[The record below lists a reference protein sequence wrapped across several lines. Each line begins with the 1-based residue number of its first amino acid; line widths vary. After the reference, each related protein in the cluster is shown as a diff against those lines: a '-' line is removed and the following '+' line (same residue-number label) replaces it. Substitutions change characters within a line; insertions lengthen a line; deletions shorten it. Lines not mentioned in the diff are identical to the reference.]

1 MVNGEVRVVGA
12 FAAASTD
19 TDGVGDV
26 EEAAAPNAG
35 DGNNDGVSDSVQEAV
50 TSLEDPYIVDPDIT
64 TNYVTVDSTNADT
77 ALVAVEVVDPTTIED
92 APLEAGT
99 AQSSLISFTV
109 NGLPTGAEPAV
120 AVVDLYVPARAN
132 SFWKYDESRPE
143 SERWIDATSI
153 AAFATEPTA
162 DGRWKITL
170 SIEDGGPFDFD
181 GLQNGSVQDPGQA
194 RLREVGARFTSQFPL
209 FDVDLLLEAQAGR
222 SIPMK
227 WRTTDAD
234 GNSVGSNS
242 IGSPSVT
249 SYRIACLGNE
259 GVPTFEVDGISFEAP
274 IQLSNGEWLYVWKTS
289 KAWSGTCRRFEVSYP
304 GIGTHTLEYIFR

>member
-1 MVNGEVRVVGA
+1 MR

-64 TNYVTVDSTNADT
+64 TNYVTVDLTNADT

-153 AAFATEPTA
+153 AAFATVPPQT
-162 DGRWKITL
+162 
-170 SIEDGGPFDFD
+170 GG
-181 GLQNGSVQDPGQA
+181 
-194 RLREVGARFTSQFPL
+194 
-209 FDVDLLLEAQAGR
+209 GR
-222 SIPMK
+222 SRSRS
-227 WRTTDAD
+227 RTVVPSTSTGFRTDLSKIRARR
-234 GNSVGSNS
+234 GRARSAHGSRRS
-242 IGSPSVT
+242 FRCST
-249 SYRIACLGNE
+249 STC
-259 GVPTFEVDGISFEAP
+259 S
-274 IQLSNGEWLYVWKTS
+274 WKHRP
-289 KAWSGTCRRFEVSYP
+289 AVRF
-304 GIGTHTLEYIFR
+304 R